1 MRIIDTQKSLFD
13 PNLKTT
19 VKGFIDE
26 QQYKEYKKNY
36 YSVIIP
42 VGLEYRPDLIA
53 KEFLNDESMAWLITY
68 VNNFVNGIRDYTP
81 GRTIKIP
88 II

>member
-1 MRIIDTQKSLFD
+1 MRIVDTQKPLFS
-13 PNLKTT
+13 PLLKTT
-19 VKGFIDE
+19 VSGFVDE
-26 QQYKEYKKNY
+26 QEFKEYKKNC
-36 YSVIIP
+36 YSAVIP

-53 KEFLNDESMAWLITY
+53 KEFLNDETMAWLITY